1 MEAISPAYDFYSFKV
16 IPQIGK
22 LVTNDAESY
31 QYLSESI
38 RVHPGQEELKTM
50 MEQAGLEQV
59 EYFNMALGVVALHR
73 GYKF

>member
-1 MEAISPAYDFYSFKV
+1 
-16 IPQIGK
+16 
-22 LVTNDAESY
+22 
-31 QYLSESI
+31 
-38 RVHPGQEELKTM
+38 EELKTM